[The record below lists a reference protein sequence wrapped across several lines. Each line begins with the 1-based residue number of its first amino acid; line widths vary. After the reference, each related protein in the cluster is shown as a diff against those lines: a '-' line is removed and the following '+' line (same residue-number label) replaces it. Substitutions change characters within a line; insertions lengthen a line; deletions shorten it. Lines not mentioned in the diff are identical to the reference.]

1 MQIQPVNYQPN
12 FNGKVVFEKGTT
24 TDMGKYTSEPIV
36 KKFKEVATM
45 VSEKPYDIFIMK
57 DLLNDEFY
65 SVAANK
71 SIEEAK
77 KIKEYSVKI
86 RANAFADSIV
96 SAAQDAMEMYENYIS
111 KTVKG

>member
-12 FNGKVVFEKGTT
+12 FNGKVVFENGTT
-24 TDMGKYTSEPIV
+24 TNMKKYTSEPLI
-36 KKFKEVATM
+36 KKFKEVATL
-45 VSEKPYDIFIMK
+45 VSEKPYDVFIMNDTQK
-57 DLLNDEFY
+57 DDFY
-65 SVAANK
+65 SIAANK
-71 SIEEAK
+71 SIEDAK

-96 SAAQDAMEMYENYIS
+96 SAAQDAMEMYEKYIS